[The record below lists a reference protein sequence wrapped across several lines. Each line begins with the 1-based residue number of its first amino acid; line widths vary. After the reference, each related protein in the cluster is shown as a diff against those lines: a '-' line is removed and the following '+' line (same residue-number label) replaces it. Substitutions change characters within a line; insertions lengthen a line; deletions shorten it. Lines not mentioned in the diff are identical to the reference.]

1 MLELPA
7 LLSAD
12 DLAAIRADLQ
22 RTDRLDGSATAGPVA
37 RQVKRNLEV
46 SGEDPAIKRIG
57 DRVTAALTGSR
68 AFREFAMPHKIR
80 MPIVSVYEPGMEY
93 GNHVDAPIMGD
104 GPIHATRTDLSVT
117 VFLSDL
123 ASYDGGGLVLET
135 ATGPRHVRLE
145 AGGAVVYPTH
155 YIHRVEPVTRG
166 TRLAVITWM
175 QSRVRDHEER
185 QILYDLAAGIRALP
199 ENTGKA
205 ERLLLHHVF
214 TRLYQKWTAV

>member
-12 DLAAIRADLQ
+12 DLAAIREDLEIIVL
-22 RTDRLDGSATAGPVA
+22 LDGGATAGAIA
-37 RQVKRNLEV
+37 RKVKRNLEV

-57 DRVTAALTGSR
+57 DRVTGALNGNR

-80 MPIVSVYEPGMEY
+80 VPIVSVYEPGMEY

-117 VFLSDL
+117 VFLSTLD
-123 ASYDGGGLVLET
+123 SYDGGELVLLCP
-135 ATGPRHVRLE
+135 TGERKVRLE

-155 YIHRVEPVTRG
+155 YVHRVEPVTLGR
-166 TRLAVITWM
+166 RLAVVTWM

-185 QILYDLAAGIRALP
+185 QILYDLATAIRALP
-199 ENTGKA
+199 GETGSA
-205 ERLLLHHVF
+205 ERLRLHHVF
-214 TRLYQKWTAV
+214 TRLYQKWATV